1 MFGEIMKIVAQKIA
15 VLCTLALLSS
25 FSFANEDPIL
35 GKWKTVDDRTGYSR
49 ADVLVKKNSDGT
61 YTGTIVETRAVPGRP
76 KMEICDHC
84 PGELKGKPYLGLP
97 FIFGFKQDPKNPNEY
112 IDGKVLDP
120 IGGKIYKSKAKIL
133 NNGRRMT
140 IRGYVG
146 ISMIGRSVT
155 WIKY

>member
-1 MFGEIMKIVAQKIA
+1 MNFLGKKLIA
-15 VLCTLALLSS
+15 LCAFSMITNLSYAS
-25 FSFANEDPIL
+25 EDPIL

-49 ADVLVKKNSDGT
+49 ADVMVKKNSDGT
-61 YTGTIVETRAVPGRP
+61 YTGTIVETRTVPGRP
-76 KMEICDHC
+76 KMEICDNC
-84 PGELKGKPYLGLP
+84 PGELKGKPFIGIP
-97 FIFGFKQDPKNPNEY
+97 FIFGFKQDPNKANEY

>member
-1 MFGEIMKIVAQKIA
+1 MKISVKKMVAVSIFSMI
-15 VLCTLALLSS
+15 TT
-25 FSFANEDPIL
+25 FSFASEDLIL

-76 KMEICDHC
+76 KMEICENC
-84 PGELKGKPYLGLP
+84 PNDLKGKPYIGLP
-97 FIFGFKQDPKNPNEY
+97 FIFGFKQDPKKPNEY

-120 IGGKIYKSKAKIL
+120 IGGKIYKSKAKVL